1 VALYLEVNE
10 IYSQEVLQASAPT
23 HTASK
28 AFLMDL
34 EFQMLQQAESFLM
47 VTTNGQTQH

>member
-1 VALYLEVNE
+1 
-10 IYSQEVLQASAPT
+10 
-23 HTASK
+23 
-28 AFLMDL
+28 MDL